1 MTKSFTANGKL
12 LISGEYFVLDGALAL
27 ALPTKTGQQLKV
39 EVSSTDDQTLHWQSL
54 NVKGKIWFQGKFR
67 LPDLQLISS
76 SDAAVGERLQSI
88 LQKSKLL
95 NSSFLN
101 DSSSKKV
108 VSKLEFPNEWGLGT
122 SSTLIFNI
130 AQWADVDPY
139 SLLEG
144 TFGGSGYDIA
154 CASADG
160 PIFYQRNGNKML
172 FQETHFQ
179 PSFSDQLY
187 FVYLGKKQNS
197 REGIAR
203 YRAQGKIQKPLIDQ
217 VSQLTK
223 NLSTSTDLA
232 NFENFLKAH
241 EKIVAQN
248 LKIEKVQ
255 DLYFSD
261 FWGVVKSLG
270 AWGGD
275 FVLVTSHRSEKET
288 REYFEQKGFG
298 IFIRYEDMVL

>member
-27 ALPTKTGQQLKV
+27 ALPTKSGQQLEIKGLD
-39 EVSSTDDQTLHWQSL
+39 TDDQMLHWQSL
-54 NVKGKIWFQGKFR
+54 DVEGKVWFHGKFH

-76 SDAAVGERLQSI
+76 SDAAVGERLQNI
-88 LQKSKLL
+88 LQKSQQL
-95 NSSFLN
+95 NPSFLN
-101 DSSSKKV
+101 NSISKKV
-108 VSKLEFPNEWGLGT
+108 ISRLEFPKEWGLGT
-122 SSTLIFNI
+122 SSTLIYNI
-130 AQWADVDPY
+130 AQWADIDPY
-139 SLLEG
+139 SLLDH

-154 CASADG
+154 CASAEG

-179 PSFSDQLY
+179 PTFSDQLY
-187 FVYLGKKQNS
+187 FIYLGKKQNS

-203 YRAQGKIQKPLIDQ
+203 YRAQGKIQKTLIDQ
-217 VSQLTK
+217 VTELTK
-223 NLSTSTDLA
+223 NLSTSTVLKD
-232 NFENFLKAH
+232 FETLVLKH
-241 EKIVAQN
+241 ETIVAQN

-261 FWGVVKSLG
+261 FWGAVKSLG

-275 FVLVTSHRSEKET
+275 FVLVTSDRSEKET

>member
-27 ALPTKTGQQLKV
+27 AIPTKTGQQL
-39 EVSSTDDQTLHWQSL
+39 EVKALDSDDQTLHWQSL
-54 NVKGKIWFQGKFR
+54 DVKGKIWFHGKFR
-67 LPDLQLISS
+67 LPSLQLISS
-76 SDAAVGERLQSI
+76 SDPAVGERLQNI
-88 LQKSKLL
+88 LQKSQLL
-95 NSSFLN
+95 NSSFLKG
-101 DSSSKKV
+101 SSSKKV
-108 VSKLEFPNEWGLGT
+108 ISKLEFPNEWGLGT
-122 SSTLIFNI
+122 SSTLIYNI

-139 SLLEG
+139 SLLDQ

-154 CASADG
+154 CASAYG

-172 FQETHFQ
+172 LQETHFQ

-203 YRAQGKIQKPLIDQ
+203 YRAQGKVQKTLIDQ
-217 VSQLTK
+217 VSELTK
-223 NLSTSTDLA
+223 NLSTSTDLKK
-232 NFENFLKAH
+232 FEAFILEH
-241 EKIVAQN
+241 EMIVAQN

-275 FVLVTSHRSEKET
+275 FVLVTSDQSEKET